1 MMENPTDTGPQ
12 TVTHEQSIDRAVGL
26 KYAAGSVEL
35 YERVL
40 GRFRELHDSDH
51 IAIRQALAAG
61 DSATTRRLL
70 HSLKGLAAMVGALPL
85 LKDAIA
91 HSESVRDYVSRDLFA
106 SILESEE
113 EHVDMLEKQFDL
125 IARMGIENYIQ
136 LQSKPIED

>member
-12 TVTHEQSIDRAVGL
+12 TVTHEQPIDRAVGL

-85 LKDAIA
+85 RDETLRLENLCKAGATDEAIA
-91 HSESVRDYVSRDLFA
+91 ADLEGLERRLAEAFAAIDQLRQELRETPGPHESSTPD
-106 SILESEE
+106 
-113 EHVDMLEKQFDL
+113 
-125 IARMGIENYIQ
+125 
-136 LQSKPIED
+136 

>member
-12 TVTHEQSIDRAVGL
+12 TVTHEQPIDRAVGL

-51 IAIRQALAAG
+51 LAIRQALAAG

-85 LKDAIA
+85 RDETLRLENLCKAGATDEAIA
-91 HSESVRDYVSRDLFA
+91 ADLEGLERRLAEAFAAIDQLRQELRETPGPHESSTPD
-106 SILESEE
+106 
-113 EHVDMLEKQFDL
+113 
-125 IARMGIENYIQ
+125 
-136 LQSKPIED
+136 

>member
-12 TVTHEQSIDRAVGL
+12 TVTHEQPIDRAVGL
-26 KYAAGSVEL
+26 KYAAGNVEL

-85 LKDAIA
+85 RDETLRLENLCKAGATDEAIA
-91 HSESVRDYVSRDLFA
+91 ADLEGLERRLAEAFAAIDQLRQELRETPGPHESSTPD
-106 SILESEE
+106 
-113 EHVDMLEKQFDL
+113 
-125 IARMGIENYIQ
+125 
-136 LQSKPIED
+136 

>member
-12 TVTHEQSIDRAVGL
+12 TVTHEQPIDRAVGL

-85 LKDAIA
+85 RDETLRLENLCKAGATDEAIA
-91 HSESVRDYVSRDLFA
+91 ADLEGLERRLAEAFAAIDQLRQELRATPGPHESSTPD
-106 SILESEE
+106 
-113 EHVDMLEKQFDL
+113 
-125 IARMGIENYIQ
+125 
-136 LQSKPIED
+136 

>member
-12 TVTHEQSIDRAVGL
+12 TVTHEQPIDRAVGL

-85 LKDAIA
+85 RDETLRLENLCKAGATDEAIA
-91 HSESVRDYVSRDLFA
+91 ADLEGLERRLAEAFAAIDQLRLELRETPGPHESSTPD
-106 SILESEE
+106 
-113 EHVDMLEKQFDL
+113 
-125 IARMGIENYIQ
+125 
-136 LQSKPIED
+136 

>member
-1 MMENPTDTGPQ
+1 MMENPTDAGPQ
-12 TVTHEQSIDRAVGL
+12 AATHEQPIDRAVGL

-51 IAIRQALAAG
+51 TAIRQALAAG

-85 LKDAIA
+85 RDETLRLENLCKAGATDEAIA
-91 HSESVRDYVSRDLFA
+91 ADLEGLERRLAEAFA
-106 SILESEE
+106 AIDRLRQELREAPGPS
-113 EHVDMLEKQFDL
+113 
-125 IARMGIENYIQ
+125 GI
-136 LQSKPIED
+136 STPD

>member
-12 TVTHEQSIDRAVGL
+12 TVTHEQPIDRAVGL

-85 LKDAIA
+85 RDEALRLENLCKADAA
-91 HSESVRDYVSRDLFA
+91 DEAVAADLGG
-106 SILESEE
+106 LEHRLAEACTAI
-113 EHVDMLEKQFDL
+113 DGLL
-125 IARMGIENYIQ
+125 LR
-136 LQSKPIED
+136 L